1 MRESWRDVYQDI
13 EDVLKNPRDYSPKP
27 YWKHLPRTILL
38 ARIYKNKLEEVF
50 NRLMLSQPFETDTKE
65 KALKKLE
72 IDAELIRLE
81 VDINSS
87 LLENE
92 RFM

>member
-1 MRESWRDVYQDI
+1 LRESWRDVYQDI

-38 ARIYKNKLEEVF
+38 ARIYKDKLEEVF

-65 KALKKLE
+65 KALEKLD
-72 IDAELIRLE
+72 IHAELTMLDVE
-81 VDINSS
+81 INSS
-87 LLENE
+87 LIENE
-92 RFM
+92 DFM